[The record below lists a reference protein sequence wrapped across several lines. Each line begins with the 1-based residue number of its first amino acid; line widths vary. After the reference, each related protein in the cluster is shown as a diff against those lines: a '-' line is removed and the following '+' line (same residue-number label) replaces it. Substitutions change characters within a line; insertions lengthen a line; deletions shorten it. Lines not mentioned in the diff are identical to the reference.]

1 MTPADYSYF
10 VLFAVVAGGFCFV
23 NLAVVSWILRPFRPY
38 KAKLS
43 TYECGEEVKGK
54 AHVQFRVGYYIFAL
68 IFVVF
73 DVEAVFF
80 YPWAVVLRQASR
92 HTEITQIIANPGL
105 FAYCEMLVFLGILGV
120 GLLYA
125 WRKAAL
131 TWH

>member
-10 VLFAVVAGGFCFV
+10 ILFAIVGIGFCIV
-23 NLAVVSWILRPFRPY
+23 NLAVVSWVLRPFRPY
-38 KAKLS
+38 RAKLS
-43 TYECGEEVKGK
+43 VYECGEEVKGD

-80 YPWAVVLRQASR
+80 YPWAVVLRQATRLIKVSDLG
-92 HTEITQIIANPGL
+92 ANPGL
-105 FAYCEMLVFLGILGV
+105 FAYAEMLVFLAILGI
-120 GLLYA
+120 GLGYA

-131 TWH
+131 KWH